1 VHYRLYIKHSLG
13 NGVCVRDISIV
24 NVDHGLVEEPLFS
37 RRMDQAANLVVVRQQ
52 FRNHPTA
59 QKSGGPGHQNL
70 HAQALRLSNVEN

>member
-1 VHYRLYIKHSLG
+1 
-13 NGVCVRDISIV
+13 
-24 NVDHGLVEEPLFS
+24 
-37 RRMDQAANLVVVRQQ
+37 MDQAANLVVVRQQ